1 MVIKTIKMK
10 NDHKKVVRLIV
21 IVLLLLTFSEGVLAQ
36 KKQFETIYLNDGS
49 VLKGNITEQVTHDY
63 LILKLRNGQEVTVF
77 HEEILKIKYNQKAAK
92 YYQKEKGFF
101 HQATI
106 GTSWKGSERY
116 GGNQPYFS
124 VETIHGYQ
132 FRHALRVGLGAGWD
146 YHPDFHIV
154 PVFVSVGGDIGKL
167 KVVPTYFANAGY
179 GMAWERNSSDII
191 EQDIYEEVEGGL
203 MLHLG
208 GGLKIKLSKT
218 ALIFNVGYK
227 IQNVSTERSFFDWQ
241 GRISSINDTNRKFNR
256 LTIAVGVVF

>member
-1 MVIKTIKMK
+1 MK
-10 NDHKKVVRLIV
+10 SYSINTTRLIFL
-21 IVLLLLTFSEGVLAQ
+21 IFLFCSFSEGILAQ
-36 KKQFETIYLNDGS
+36 EKRFETIHLKDGT
-49 VLKGNITEQVTHDY
+49 VLKGNITEQVANDY
-63 LILKLRNGQEVTVF
+63 LILELRNGQKITVF
-77 HEEILKIKYNQKAAK
+77 SEEVLKIKYNQKAAK
-92 YYQKEKGFF
+92 YYKKERGFF

-106 GTSWKGSERY
+106 GSSWKGSERF

-132 FRHALRVGLGAGWD
+132 FKHALRVGLGTGWD

-167 KVVPTYFANAGY
+167 RIVPTYFVNTGY
-179 GMAWERNSSDII
+179 GMAWERHNSDVN
-191 EQDIYEEVEGGL
+191 EEEIYEEVKGGL
-203 MLHLG
+203 MLHFG

-227 IQNVSTERSFFDWQ
+227 IQNVTTERSFFDWQ
-241 GRISSINDTNRKFNR
+241 GRISSINDTDRKFNR